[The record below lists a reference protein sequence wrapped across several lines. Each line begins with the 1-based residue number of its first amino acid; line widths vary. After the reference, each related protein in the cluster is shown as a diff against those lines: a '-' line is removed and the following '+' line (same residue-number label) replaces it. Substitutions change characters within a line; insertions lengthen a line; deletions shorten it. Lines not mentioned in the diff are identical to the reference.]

1 MMVDGLGG
9 FAWRL
14 VIAWCSVGL
23 LVSLIAVITPQGLGP
38 GTSFHAAQARPAA
51 VGP

>member
-1 MMVDGLGG
+1 MVDGLGG
-9 FAWRL
+9 YCWRL
-14 VIAWCSVGL
+14 VIALCSVALMVG
-23 LVSLIAVITPQGLGP
+23 LIAAIMPHGPGP